1 VAGSLSGLYPGTIK
15 EAPTGPA
22 ASDTISYTVVA
33 KMPSGSSV
41 TFPNAKPAQLRLD
54 PSADTVPAR
63 VGDPCIVYILG
74 KLVYFFIFEQPSTG
88 ECAP

>member
-1 VAGSLSGLYPGTIK
+1 MMQDLSGLYPGTIK
-15 EAPTGPA
+15 TAPSAPA

-33 KMPSGSSV
+33 AMPSGSV

-54 PSADTVPAR
+54 PSADTAPAR
-63 VGDPCIVYILG
+63 VGDPCIVYVLG